1 MSLNKK
7 QQYAFDAVAAGKNVF
22 ITGSGGVGK
31 SYLIEKLDQEFW
43 DTSVLLAPTG
53 ISALNINGTTLH
65 RAFGLPFHVATSED
79 WYKTSFKSRD
89 LFGKASGIERIVI
102 DEISMVRADMFV
114 TLDKRL
120 RAIRKVQEP
129 FGGLQVVVIGD
140 FCQLPPVVPTKD
152 AVELYKMFDS
162 PYAFYCQSWF
172 DCEFETINLDQ
183 VVRQEDEADIL
194 ILNKIRMGEQVD
206 TALKLI
212 NMITANTKK
221 TADMVTLCMTNQSA
235 DYINQHHYD
244 QIEGEEFHYKA
255 LISGTIKER
264 PVNENLYLKKGVRVM
279 ITANDPDLV
288 YANGHCGEIVQI
300 NRFVI
305 MVRLDSGETVSVRKH
320 KWEAQDYV
328 TDGNGE
334 AERKVVGTYTQFPL
348 RLGWAITV
356 HKSQGMTLDAVS
368 LRMDSGSFVHG
379 QTYVALSR
387 VKSLKRLHIDRP
399 LVESDVITDD
409 DVVRFYKLI
418 MGNNDE

>member
-7 QQYAFDAVAAGKNVF
+7 QQYAFDRVAAGKNVF

-31 SYLIEKLDQEFW
+31 SYLIENLDKEFW

-89 LFGKASGIERIVI
+89 LFGKASGIERIII
-102 DEISMVRADMFV
+102 DEISMVRADTFV
-114 TLDKRL
+114 CLDKRL
-120 RAIRKVQEP
+120 RSIRKCSEP

-140 FCQLPPVVPTKD
+140 FCQLPPVVTGKD
-152 AVELYKMFDS
+152 GPALYKMFDS

-172 DCEFETINLDQ
+172 DCDFETINLDQ
-183 VVRQEDEADIL
+183 VVRQEDRADIL
-194 ILNKIRMGEQVD
+194 ILNKIRMGEQVP

-212 NMITANTKK
+212 NKIAGRTPK
-221 TADMVTLCMTNQSA
+221 TDDMVVLCMTNASA
-235 DYINQHHYD
+235 DYINQDHYD
-244 QIEGEEFHYKA
+244 RVEGEEYHYKA

-264 PVNENLYLKKGVRVM
+264 PVNENLYLKKGVRVL
-279 ITANDPDLV
+279 ITANDADLA

-300 NRFVI
+300 NNYSV
-305 MVRLDSGETVSVRKH
+305 MVKLDSGDTVSVKKH

-334 AERKVVGTYTQFPL
+334 VERKVVGTYTQFPL

-368 LRMDSGSFVHG
+368 LRMDNGSFVHG

-387 VKSLKRLHIDRP
+387 VRSLKRLHIDRE

-409 DVVRFYKLI
+409 DVVRFYNLI
-418 MGNNDE
+418 MGKEDE